1 MTFKKS
7 DAIFSLYTLQ
17 FIEKKNRLKVLNKIY
32 KSLNIGGM
40 FLFSEKIRSKNSQMQ
55 DMVNDIYREWKI
67 DQGFTAKEVILK
79 SKSLKGV
86 LDPNT
91 SNDNLKMLKKVGF
104 KKIEVISQ
112 YLNFQTI
119 LAIKE

>member
-1 MTFKKS
+1 
-7 DAIFSLYTLQ
+7 
-17 FIEKKNRLKVLNKIY
+17 
-32 KSLNIGGM
+32 M
-40 FLFSEKIRSKNSQMQ
+40 FLFSEKIRSRNSQMQ

-91 SNDNLKMLKKVGF
+91 SNDNLQMLKKVGF